1 MSVALPLEPSIC
13 ITNEELTLQADEY
26 QRQLVGSHRQCSAV
40 TVYIWYPWCQTR
52 KDEKTLPRGSH
63 IPLLC
68 HCRHLLWNIPTRHK
82 KALVIRFTNALN
94 SESGLFIIQSLSII
108 HLYIDTYPHM
118 HLYIQPTFTA
128 TLAEAVVSD
137 LVPLCDKVL
146 NEATC
151 LVMWGIY
158 WVTKDNLH
166 CMSVVWLGFTKPVS
180 DFRCYPIFEF
190 YDTRSARVSVPIP
203 HASIMFA
210 SVINICESFPQ
221 TK

>member
-94 SESGLFIIQSLSII
+94 SESGLFKVYSLFIYTYI
-108 HLYIDTYPHM
+108 HTRICIYTYSL
-118 HLYIQPTFTA
+118 HLQQP
-128 TLAEAVVSD
+128 
-137 LVPLCDKVL
+137 
-146 NEATC
+146 
-151 LVMWGIY
+151 
-158 WVTKDNLH
+158 
-166 CMSVVWLGFTKPVS
+166 WLKLLFQIW
-180 DFRCYPIFEF
+180 Y
-190 YDTRSARVSVPIP
+190 
-203 HASIMFA
+203 H
-210 SVINICESFPQ
+210 SVIKFWMRQPVWWCGAYTGLQKTTCIACQ
-221 TK
+221 